1 MALPPGP
8 PLPKAVQSLL
18 IWTRTIP
25 FLEACRRRY
34 GNTFRVY
41 AAPMGQLVYVAHPD
55 DIKAVFAADPA
66 VFRAGEGNAM
76 LGDLLGSSSLL
87 LLDDDEH
94 LERRRIMLPPFHGE
108 SVRRYGETVA
118 EIAAEDL
125 EGWPIGEPFR
135 LHPRMQAVALEVI
148 LRAVI
153 GLQDP
158 ARLAELR
165 PRLRRLVDL
174 TPDILLMVLWPR
186 LEGHGRWRRHRE
198 LQAEVDALLYAEIAR
213 RRRDAR
219 LEERVDVLSL
229 LVRARNEDGEGMTD
243 TELRDQVVTLLLAG
257 HETTATAL
265 AWAFERLLRHPDVL
279 ARLRAE
285 LETGDDAYLDA
296 VVKETLRARPIID
309 AVSRRLTRDADV
321 AGYRLPAGTY
331 VMPGISLV
339 QADPEL
345 WGDPDEFRPER
356 FLDDAAAPYTWIPFG
371 GGRRRCLGAAFATF
385 EMKTILATVLP
396 RVELRPARPGSEPV
410 RVKHIT
416 QVPARGAEVVLS
428 ERRAPLPPRSV
439 AGAAAS
445 A

>member
-1 MALPPGP
+1 M
-8 PLPKAVQSLL
+8 
-18 IWTRTIP
+18 
-25 FLEACRRRY
+25 
-34 GNTFRVY
+34 
-41 AAPMGQLVYVAHPD
+41 
-55 DIKAVFAADPA
+55 
-66 VFRAGEGNAM
+66 
-76 LGDLLGSSSLL
+76 
-87 LLDDDEH
+87 
-94 LERRRIMLPPFHGE
+94 
-108 SVRRYGETVA
+108 
-118 EIAAEDL
+118 
-125 EGWPIGEPFR
+125 
-135 LHPRMQAVALEVI
+135 
-148 LRAVI
+148 
-153 GLQDP
+153 
-158 ARLAELR
+158 
-165 PRLRRLVDL
+165 DL
-174 TPDILLMVLWPR
+174 TPDIMLIAIWPR
-186 LEGHGRWRRHRE
+186 LDRFGRWRRWRE
-198 LQAEVDALLYAEIAR
+198 LQARVDALLYDEIAR
-213 RRRDAR
+213 RRRDPR

-229 LVRARNEDGEGMTD
+229 LVRARGEDGGGMSD
-243 TELRDQVVTLLLAG
+243 TELRDQLITLLVAG

-265 AWAFERLLRHPDVL
+265 ARAVERLVRHPAAL

-345 WGDPDEFRPER
+345 WGNPDEFRPER

-428 ERRAPLPPRSV
+428 ERRAPVPPRSV